1 MYSAYNEEKSVVAEG
16 FISTLKNNISKYM
29 TAVSLKNTFYFN
41 VLDDNKTAHRT
52 IKMKPIDVTTYSYA
66 EQNEDSNENDC
77 KFKVGSYVKI
87 SKYKYVCPK
96 GYTPN

>member
-1 MYSAYNEEKSVVAEG
+1 
-16 FISTLKNNISKYM
+16 
-29 TAVSLKNTFYFN
+29 
-41 VLDDNKTAHRT
+41 
-52 IKMKPIDVTTYSYA
+52 MKPIDVTTYSYA

-96 GYTPN
+96 GYNPN